1 MLEKISETKSFQE
14 YIEKYAKLPKEEKEK
29 IIQRGNRT
37 KPMVYIILPV
47 ANKIWK
53 DYYSKNSYCLMGEED
68 KKILVGLVMLKE
80 KFDERSMPLGARGM
94 NQDELYQY
102 QNWCESTSNYPRP
115 FTKVSVK

>member
-1 MLEKISETKSFQE
+1 MEKISETKSFQE

-68 KKILVGLVMLKE
+68 KKMLVGLVMLKE
-80 KFDERSMPLGARGM
+80 KFDERSMPLESRAM
-94 NQDELYQY
+94 SDDELRQY
-102 QNWCESTSNYPRP
+102 QMWAEATGNYPRP
-115 FTKVSVK
+115 FEVVYQ